1 MSALLEALF
10 ASLLKD
16 ENKNLR
22 KKKEKAAAATLRSKS
37 EIETREDDV
46 IKVEDDEE
54 EEIIK
59 VNDKGKCNM
68 RIFKVN
74 MEHSRINRGRKSL
87 EQAVNL
93 QKLPVIQVM
102 TRMMTMTMAMMMV
115 MTMIMTMT
123 MTMTMIMTMAV
134 QEELSVGKKLNTN
147 GDKDDQSGGAVGPA
161 ASTVRGSI
169 NSDLRDSMSSIQGPI
184 IKSLDLGSTDSSWID
199 AAGTMTDSGEE
210 EEVNQCNCRK
220 RQL

>member
-1 MSALLEALF
+1 
-10 ASLLKD
+10 
-16 ENKNLR
+16 
-22 KKKEKAAAATLRSKS
+22 
-37 EIETREDDV
+37 
-46 IKVEDDEE
+46 
-54 EEIIK
+54 
-59 VNDKGKCNM
+59 
-68 RIFKVN
+68 
-74 MEHSRINRGRKSL
+74 
-87 EQAVNL
+87 
-93 QKLPVIQVM
+93 
-102 TRMMTMTMAMMMV
+102 

-123 MTMTMIMTMAV
+123 V

-147 GDKDDQSGGAVGPA
+147 GDKDDQSGGAVGPPA

-184 IKSLDLGSTDSSWID
+184 IKSLDLGSTDSSWMD

>member
-1 MSALLEALF
+1 
-10 ASLLKD
+10 
-16 ENKNLR
+16 
-22 KKKEKAAAATLRSKS
+22 
-37 EIETREDDV
+37 
-46 IKVEDDEE
+46 
-54 EEIIK
+54 
-59 VNDKGKCNM
+59 M

-102 TRMMTMTMAMMMV
+102 TRMMTSMMTMTMDMMMV

-123 MTMTMIMTMAV
+123 MTMTMIMTMTV

-184 IKSLDLGSTDSSWID
+184 IKSLDLGSTDSSWMD